1 MIYIEVLSMP
11 LLDILKMVFESNS
24 LTLTPCDIPGNFSKL
39 RSSLGEHESLEGLVK
54 ARINDI

>member
-24 LTLTPCDIPGNFSKL
+24 LTLTPGDIPGNVSKL